1 MQIEYDYI
9 GVANYYETRY
19 EYELIDF
26 VRSDAFNKF
35 QTAFNQG
42 KQDALWLAEP
52 KAKNFD
58 YLCGWHLQKAENL
71 KDEEEFKRTGFGEF

>member
-1 MQIEYDYI
+1 MKIEHDYI
-9 GVANYYETRY
+9 GVVGYFETRY

-26 VRSDAFNKF
+26 VRSGASRF

-52 KAKNFD
+52 KAKDFD

-71 KDEEEFKRTGFGEF
+71 KAEEEFKRTGFGEF